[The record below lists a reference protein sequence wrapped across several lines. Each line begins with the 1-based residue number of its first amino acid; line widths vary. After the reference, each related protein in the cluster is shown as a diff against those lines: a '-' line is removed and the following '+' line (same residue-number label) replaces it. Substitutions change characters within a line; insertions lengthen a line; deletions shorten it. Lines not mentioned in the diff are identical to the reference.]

1 VVRES
6 LGKGQGDVMERL
18 IMKGQGE
25 VMGRLIMKGQGEGKQ
40 LHKKD
45 QE

>member
-1 VVRES
+1 VVIES

-18 IMKGQGE
+18 IMKGE
-25 VMGRLIMKGQGEGKQ
+25 GEGKQ

-45 QE
+45 QA